1 MRLACAASDILCHGS
16 AGFRP
21 FHVLG
26 CRVVL
31 SEPVLIEQILLLQK
45 RAARAEEVR
54 ALVIAVLAFHPESY
68 PEHRALRTSDKAAA
82 AWGQN

>member
-1 MRLACAASDILCHGS
+1 MCLACAATDVLCHGGD
-16 AGFRP
+16 AFRP

-26 CRVVL
+26 SGVVL
-31 SEPVLIEQILLLQK
+31 GELMPIEHLLLLQK

-54 ALVIAVLAFHPESY
+54 ALVIAVLAFHPESC